1 MFEEA
6 LDELTDLSLFY
17 YQSKK
22 YDSDDPNN
30 KNMSNHYV
38 YFDSEDDEITHM
50 QGVSMNTKYIF
61 FWNQGSAWKLC
72 LKDKKITS
80 LNLYISE

>member
-1 MFEEA
+1 MNDHQDVLIRFKPKEDFINRIKDDQQDVEEVFEEA

-17 YQSKK
+17 YQSKN

-50 QGVSMNTKYIF
+50 
-61 FWNQGSAWKLC
+61 
-72 LKDKKITS
+72 
-80 LNLYISE
+80 